1 MTFSG
6 VLELHRSNR
15 MEVLAARLAGL
26 LQTDQLP
33 PAQAEWIVVPG
44 SAMQRWLTIELS
56 ESCGVAANLRF
67 PFAQHLVNQG
77 IDSVLPDNDSVAEVT
92 RGAMFWSIVAQLDAC
107 GENRHF
113 REIHNYLRDRSGGAD
128 ARKKYQLAD
137 KIAGMFERYAVYRPE
152 LLEGWR
158 LGQETGW
165 QSELWRGLG
174 ESFLDVHPGARL
186 GEFLSEL
193 KRGTGPI
200 DQIPRRLFLF
210 GISALPPL
218 YTRMISAMSN
228 RVEIHAFV
236 LSPSRQ
242 YWGDIRRGQ
251 TTGDGEEREGN
262 PLLSSLGRLAG
273 DFQQVLEENAEYNEV
288 AEDLY
293 VEPGANSMLSVLQ
306 ADILDSQCRGT
317 SETPV
322 FEQVEDTSI
331 SIHSCHSPMR
341 EMEVLHDQLVARFEK
356 DPSLDARDVV
366 VMAPDIEL
374 YAPAIEAVFS
384 SSRDDRPRIDYSIV
398 DRSVANVSR
407 LIQAYSQLINMM
419 SGRMSTSVVLDLLE
433 HDCIRDCFDIAE
445 EDLPLVS
452 KWAIESG
459 IRWGVDDK
467 HRKSVGQPELSG
479 NTWRFGLDR
488 LLLGYALPG
497 DDLNLFHGVLGY
509 NDMEGSQTEL
519 LGRFVSFCT
528 TLFRAR
534 DSMEDSELLS
544 DRVEWMLKLQSS
556 MISATEEN
564 ILEYQRIRDSVLEL
578 SADAN
583 SVGFTGG
590 IPYATLCSLL
600 EKSWQDTSGAQGYLT
615 RGVTFCQLTPMRSIP
630 FRIVC
635 IVGMNDGAFP
645 RANAS
650 LDFDLMASEPRL
662 GDRLNRDDD
671 RYLFLEAILAA
682 RDCFLI
688 SYIGQSIKNNTKMFP
703 SVLVGEFLDVLQ
715 DSFSS
720 PSGDILDH
728 VVTVHPLQPFSPRYY
743 SASQKYFSYS
753 KAYCAGA
760 KSLSSSIAT
769 SDIQFL
775 SGSLT
780 GAEGAR
786 EEIRVQDLIS
796 YFQKPTKF
804 LLERRL
810 GIYLRDEEEGIA
822 DREPIEMVGLDVWKV
837 ANDVL
842 QTLLREGGELSSAE
856 LFGSMRAA
864 GRIPLGTVGE
874 CWFEELSEV
883 LDALNERAREHMAS
897 GVVDNVAI
905 DLEVASTRIVGSIDG
920 MYQAGRLSLSYSSLT
935 NVSEVGDWIRHLLVN
950 MQSQDDSP
958 IDTLMMGRAKQGRGV
973 DVARYR
979 PVENPATILASLV
992 SLFRTGQK
1000 LPLPLFPV
1008 AGRKFVQALK
1018 GEPYDFSLTDFGN
1031 PNFAKSFQ
1039 AATTSFSGRQHPAE
1053 SLDPYVQQLFSEAS
1067 CLERDYRPFAI
1078 EDSGYRDFTESS
1090 TLLFGPLLSHREDE
1104 RS

>member
-1 MTFSG
+1 
-6 VLELHRSNR
+6 
-15 MEVLAARLAGL
+15 
-26 LQTDQLP
+26 
-33 PAQAEWIVVPG
+33 
-44 SAMQRWLTIELS
+44 S

-77 IDSVLPDNDSVAEVT
+77 IDSVLPDNDSITEVT
-92 RGAMFWSIVAQLDAC
+92 RGAMFWSIVEQLNAC
-107 GENRHF
+107 GGNRHF
-113 REIHNYLRDRSGGAD
+113 REIHNYLGDGRGGVD

-137 KIAGMFERYAVYRPE
+137 KIAGLFERYAVYRPE
-152 LLEGWR
+152 LLEGWGR
-158 LGQETGW
+158 GAAHGW

-174 ESFLDVHPGARL
+174 TSFLDVHPGARL
-186 GEFLSEL
+186 AEFLSEL
-193 KRGTGPI
+193 KRGSGPI
-200 DQIPRRLFLF
+200 EEIPRRLFLF

-218 YTRMISAMSN
+218 YTRMISAMSS

-251 TTGDGEEREGN
+251 TTGDDEEREGN

-293 VEPGANSMLSVLQ
+293 VEPGASSMLSVLQ
-306 ADILDSQCRGT
+306 ADILDSRCRGT
-317 SETPV
+317 SETPAS
-322 FEQVEDTSI
+322 EQTEDASI

-341 EMEVLHDQLVARFEK
+341 EMEVLHDQLVSRFEE

-384 SSRDDRPRIDYSIV
+384 SSRNDRPRIDYSIV
-398 DRSVANVSR
+398 DRSVASISR
-407 LIQAYSQLINMM
+407 LIQAYSQLIKMM

-433 HDCIRDCFDIAE
+433 HECIRDCFDIAE

-452 KWAIESG
+452 KWANESG
-459 IRWGVDDK
+459 IRWGVDEE

-509 NDMEGSQTEL
+509 NDMEGSQAEL
-519 LGRFVSFCT
+519 LGRFVSFCS

-534 DSMEDSELLS
+534 DSMEDSDLLS
-544 DRVEWMLKLQSS
+544 DRVEWMLELQRSMLSS
-556 MISATEEN
+556 TEEN
-564 ILEYQRIRDSVLEL
+564 ILEYQRIRDSILEL
-578 SADAN
+578 AADAN
-583 SVGFTGG
+583 SVGFTGE
-590 IPYATLCSLL
+590 IPYETLCSLL

-645 RANAS
+645 RNNAS
-650 LDFDLMASEPRL
+650 LDFDLMATEPRL

-682 RDCFLI
+682 RDCFLL
-688 SYIGQSIKNNTKMFP
+688 SYVGQSIKNNTQMFP
-703 SVLVGEFLDVLQ
+703 SVLVGEFLDVLR

-720 PSGDILDH
+720 PNKNILDH
-728 VVTVHPLQPFSPRYY
+728 IVTVHPLQPFSPKYY
-743 SASQKYFSYS
+743 APSQEYFSYS
-753 KAYCAGA
+753 KAYCEGA
-760 KSLSSSIAT
+760 KSLNSPAASAGA
-769 SDIQFL
+769 QFF

-780 GAEGAR
+780 GNE
-786 EEIRVQDLIS
+786 ELLDEIRVQDLIS

-810 GIYLRDEEEGIA
+810 GIYLRDEEEGMA

-842 QTLLREGGELSSAE
+842 QTLLREGGELSSTD

-883 LDALNERAREHMAS
+883 LDALKERAQEHMAS
-897 GVVDNVAI
+897 GALDNVTI
-905 DLEVASTRIVGSIDG
+905 DLKIGSTRVLGAIDG
-920 MYQAGRLSLSYSSLT
+920 MYQAGRLSLSYSSLA

-950 MQSQDDSP
+950 LQCQDDSP
-958 IDTLMMGRAKQGRGV
+958 IETLMMGRAKQGRGV

-979 PVENPATILASLV
+979 HVDNPAAILASLV
-992 SLFRTGQK
+992 SLYRAGQK
-1000 LPLPLFPV
+1000 YPLPLFPV

-1018 GEPYDFSLTDFGN
+1018 GNPYDFSLGDFGN
-1031 PNFAKSFQ
+1031 PNFAKSIQ
-1039 AATTSFSGRQHPAE
+1039 AATTSFTGRQHPAE
-1053 SLDPYVQQLFSEAS
+1053 SLDPYVQQVFAEVS

-1078 EDSGYRDFTESS
+1078 EDSEYRDFTEAS